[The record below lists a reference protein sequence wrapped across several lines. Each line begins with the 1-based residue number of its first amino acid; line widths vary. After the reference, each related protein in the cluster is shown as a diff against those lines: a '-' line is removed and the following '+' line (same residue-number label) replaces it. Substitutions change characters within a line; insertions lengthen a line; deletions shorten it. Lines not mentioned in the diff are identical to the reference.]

1 MDNQRLLLYMALGF
15 VSLILYQTWMQ
26 DYHMPAPVASQT
38 GTATSGSAD
47 GAVSNVPTGVDLPD
61 SVVPGTS
68 TVAAAP
74 AVVDATISA
83 PSVSVKTDVMDVEI
97 STNGATITSVLLTD
111 YSVSIEQPD
120 VPFTLMS
127 NKPGRFLVA
136 QSGLFNA
143 DNSTAPVPT
152 HETVMSVE
160 ATSYDIGDND
170 KLVVPFVWKS
180 DDGKTVTKTLTF
192 TAGSYE
198 VLVDYVIDNASESP
212 WTVSQYKQLK
222 RKPDTKDEKQQFVNT
237 YIGAVVS
244 NAEDRYNKVSFG
256 DMEDEKLNVP
266 VTNGWIAMIQHY
278 FATAWVPTPDE
289 VNTAY
294 TRYLPS
300 ENRYLIGMM
309 SEAKTIAPGTQGT
322 FSTKAF
328 FGPKIQDKLKE
339 VGPHLEL
346 TVDYGWLTIIA
357 QPLFWL
363 LKTIHGFVGNW
374 GWAIILS
381 TCVIK
386 AVFYKL
392 SEASYRSM
400 AKMKKL
406 QPKLAELKERYGDD
420 RAKMGQATME
430 LYKKEKAN
438 PLGGCLPMI
447 IQMPVFIA
455 LYWTLL
461 ESVELRQAPWMFHI
475 KDLAIRDPYFILP
488 VLMAASMYIQQ
499 KLNPAPVDPIQAKVF
514 QFLPLIFGVF
524 FAMFPA
530 GLVLYWVV
538 NNILTILQQ
547 YYITKKVL
555 GDDFKVMS

>member
-15 VSLILYQTWMQ
+15 VSLILYQNWIM
-26 DYHMPAPVASQT
+26 DYHTPVPVASET
-38 GTATSGSAD
+38 STVNPDGTTEVTSG
-47 GAVSNVPTGVDLPD
+47 GVDLP
-61 SVVPGTS
+61 SAVGGVTAAQP
-68 TVAAAP
+68 VA
-74 AVVDATISA
+74 VDATITA
-83 PSVSVKTDVMDVEI
+83 PSVSVVTDVFHVEI
-97 STNGATITSVLLTD
+97 STNGGTITSVLLDD
-111 YSVSIEQPD
+111 YPVSIEEPD
-120 VPFTLMS
+120 TPFILMS
-127 NKPGRFLVA
+127 NTPERFLVA

-143 DNSTAPVPT
+143 DGGTAPVPT
-152 HETVMSVE
+152 HETPMTVE
-160 ATSYDIGDND
+160 ATSYEMGD
-170 KLVVPFVWKS
+170 KEVLTVPFVWQS
-180 DDGKTVTKTLTF
+180 GDGKTVTKTLTF
-192 TAGSYE
+192 KRSSYE
-198 VLVDYVIDNASESP
+198 VVVDYVIDNASDTP
-212 WTVSQYKQLK
+212 WSVSQYKQLK
-222 RKPDTKDEKQQFVNT
+222 RKPDTKDEKQQFQNT

-244 NAEDRYNKVSFG
+244 TPEDRYNKVTFG
-256 DMEDEKLNVP
+256 DMEDERLSVD
-266 VTNGWIAMIQHY
+266 VTGGWIAMIQHY
-278 FATAWVPTPDE
+278 FATAWVPE
-289 VNTAY
+289 AEEKNTAY
-294 TRYLPS
+294 SRYLPS
-300 ENRYLIGMM
+300 ENRYLIGMI
-309 SEAKTIAPGTQGT
+309 SAAKTIAPGTQET
-322 FSTKAF
+322 FTTKAF
-328 FGPKIQDKLKE
+328 MGPKIQDKLKV
-339 VGPHLEL
+339 VGPNLEL
-346 TVDYGWLTIIA
+346 VVDYGWLTIIA

-386 AVFYKL
+386 AIFYKL

-406 QPKLAELKERYGDD
+406 QPKMAELKERYGDD

-475 KDLAIRDPYFILP
+475 HDLSIRDPYFILP

-524 FAMFPA
+524 FAFFPA

-538 NNILTILQQ
+538 NNVLTILQQ

-555 GDDFKVMS
+555 GDDFGKVLS

>member
-1 MDNQRLLLYMALGF
+1 
-15 VSLILYQTWMQ
+15 
-26 DYHMPAPVASQT
+26 MPAPVVSESGLPAPT
-38 GTATSGSAD
+38 GAAD
-47 GAVSNVPTGVDLPD
+47 IPTGVDLPD
-61 SVVPGTS
+61 AISAGTAV
-68 TVAAAP
+68 TAAQP
-74 AVVDATISA
+74 AKIDKTISA
-83 PSVSVKTDVMDVEI
+83 PSVSVVTDVMHVEI
-97 STNGATITSVLLTD
+97 STNGATITSVLLDD
-111 YSVSIEQPD
+111 YPVSIEQPD
-120 VPFTLMS
+120 VPFVLMS
-127 NKPGRFLVA
+127 NKPERFLVA

-143 DNSTAPVPT
+143 DGGDAPVPT

-160 ATSYDIGDND
+160 ATSYDLGDNASMAI
-170 KLVVPFVWKS
+170 PFVWTS

-192 TAGSYE
+192 FQGSYE
-198 VLVDYVIDNASESP
+198 VDVDYVIDNASDQP
-212 WTVSQYKQLK
+212 WAVSQYRQLK

-237 YIGAVVS
+237 YIGAVTS
-244 NAEDRYNKVSFG
+244 NPEDRYNKVSFG
-256 DMEDEKLNVP
+256 DMEDERLNQP

-294 TRYLPS
+294 TRHLPS
-300 ENRYLIGMM
+300 ENRYLIGMI

-328 FGPKIQDKLKE
+328 IGPKIQDKLKE

-386 AVFYKL
+386 AFFYKL

-475 KDLAIRDPYFILP
+475 QDLSLRDPYFILP
-488 VLMAASMYIQQ
+488 VLMAVSMYIQQ

-538 NNILTILQQ
+538 NNVLTILQQ

-555 GDDFKVMS
+555 GDDFGKIMS

>member
-1 MDNQRLLLYMALGF
+1 MDNQRLLLYMAFGF

-38 GTATSGSAD
+38 GTATPGAGAD
-47 GAVSNVPTGVDLPD
+47 APTGVDLPD
-61 SVVPGTS
+61 SVASGNTA
-68 TVAAAP
+68 TAAQP
-74 AVVDATISA
+74 VSVDKTISA

-97 STNGATITSVLLTD
+97 STNGATITSVLLNE
-111 YSVSIEQPD
+111 YPVSLDEPD
-120 VPFTLMS
+120 TPFVLMS

-143 DNSTAPVPT
+143 DGGTAPVPT
-152 HETVMSVE
+152 HETEMTVE
-160 ATSYDIGDND
+160 ATSYELGDND
-170 KLVVPFVWKS
+170 SISVPFIWQS
-180 DDGKTVTKTLTF
+180 DDGKSVTKTLTF

-198 VLVDYVIDNASESP
+198 VGVNYVIDNGSDSA
-212 WTVSQYKQLK
+212 WTISQYRQLK
-222 RKPDTKDEKQQFVNT
+222 RKPDTKDEKQQFQNT

-244 NAEDRYNKVSFG
+244 NPEDRYKKVTFG
-256 DMEDEKLNVP
+256 DIEDERLSQT

-278 FATAWVPTPDE
+278 FATAWVPPKDE

-294 TRYLPS
+294 TRYLSS
-300 ENRYLIGMM
+300 ENRYLVGMM
-309 SEAKTIAPGTQGT
+309 SEAKTIAPGTQDT
-322 FSTKAF
+322 FTTKAF

-386 AVFYKL
+386 AFFYKL

-475 KDLAIRDPYFILP
+475 KDLSLRDPYFILP
-488 VLMAASMYIQQ
+488 VLMAISMYIQQ

-555 GDDFKVMS
+555 GDDFGKVMS

>member
-15 VSLILYQTWMQ
+15 VSLLLYQAWVT
-26 DYHMPAPVASQT
+26 DYHMPPPTAQTTSTGESALVAP
-38 GTATSGSAD
+38 GGAD
-47 GAVSNVPTGVDLPD
+47 LPTGVPTADGTGIAA
-61 SVVPGTS
+61 VP
-68 TVAAAP
+68 AK
-74 AVVDATISA
+74 VDETISA
-83 PSVSVKTDVMDVEI
+83 PSVSVKTDVMDVVI
-97 STNGATITSVLLTD
+97 STSGATITSVLLTD
-111 YSVSIEQPD
+111 YPISINEPD
-120 VPFTLMS
+120 TAFTLMS
-127 NKPGRFLVA
+127 NTPGRFLVA

-143 DNSTAPVPT
+143 DGSDAPVPT
-152 HETVMSVE
+152 HEVEMSVE
-160 ATSYDIGDND
+160 AESYELGD
-170 KLVVPFVWKS
+170 KESVSVPFIWQS
-180 DDGKTVTKTLTF
+180 EDGKTVTKTLTF
-192 TAGSYE
+192 KKGSYE
-198 VLVDYVIDNASESP
+198 VDVEYLVNNPTDTP
-212 WTVSQYKQLK
+212 WTISQYRQLK
-222 RKPDTKDEKQQFVNT
+222 RKPDTKDEKQSFINT
-237 YIGAVVS
+237 YIGAVLS
-244 NAEDRYNKVSFG
+244 TPEDKYRKVTFG
-256 DMEDEKLNVP
+256 DMEDEAINES
-266 VTNGWIAMIQHY
+266 VTGGWIAMIQHY
-278 FATAWVPTPDE
+278 FATAWVPNKGE
-289 VNTAY
+289 ENTAY

-300 ENRYLIGMM
+300 ENRYLVGMI
-309 SEAKTIAPGTQGT
+309 SEPKTIAAGMQDSFT
-322 FSTKAF
+322 TKAF
-328 FGPKIQDKLKE
+328 IGPKIQDNLKE
-339 VGPHLEL
+339 AGENLEL
-346 TVDYGWLTIIA
+346 TVDYGMLTILA

-374 GWAIILS
+374 GWAIIFS

-386 AVFYKL
+386 AIFYKL
-392 SEASYRSM
+392 SESSYKSM

-406 QPKLAELKERYGDD
+406 QPKMLELKERYGDD

-475 KDLAIRDPYFILP
+475 KDLSIRDPYFILP
-488 VLMAASMYIQQ
+488 VLMAVSMFIQQ

-538 NNILTILQQ
+538 NNILTIAQQ

-555 GDDFKVMS
+555 GDDFGKVLS

>member
-1 MDNQRLLLYMALGF
+1 MALGF

-26 DYHMPAPVASQT
+26 DYHMPAPVASQDGTTTTQAGAAEAST
-38 GTATSGSAD
+38 GI
-47 GAVSNVPTGVDLPD
+47 DLPD
-61 SVVPGTS
+61 AVSAGATTTP
-68 TVAAAP
+68 AAQP
-74 AVVDATISA
+74 AKVDKTITA
-83 PSVSVKTDVMDVEI
+83 PSVSVKTDVMDIEI
-97 STNGATITSVLLTD
+97 STNGATITSVLLND
-111 YSVSIEQPD
+111 YPVSVEQPD
-120 VPFTLMS
+120 VPFVLMS
-127 NKPGRFLVA
+127 NKPERFLVA

-143 DNSTAPVPT
+143 DGSDAPVPT
-152 HETVMSVE
+152 HEAEMSVE
-160 ATSYDIGDND
+160 ATSYEMGD
-170 KLVVPFVWKS
+170 KESMTIPFVWKS
-180 DDGKTVTKTLTF
+180 EDGKSVTKTLTF
-192 TAGSYE
+192 KKGSYE
-198 VLVDYVIDNASESP
+198 VDVEYVIDNGSDTP
-212 WTVSQYKQLK
+212 WSVSQYRQLK

-237 YIGAVVS
+237 YIGAVTS
-244 NAEDRYNKVSFG
+244 NPEDRYNKVSFG
-256 DMEDEKLNVP
+256 DMEDERLSQS

-278 FATAWVPTPDE
+278 FATAWVPTKDE

-300 ENRYLIGMM
+300 ENRYLIGMI

-328 FGPKIQDKLKE
+328 IGPKIQDKLKE

-386 AVFYKL
+386 AFFYKL

-475 KDLAIRDPYFILP
+475 KDLSLRDPYFILP
-488 VLMAASMYIQQ
+488 VLMAVSMYIQQ

-555 GDDFKVMS
+555 GDDFGKVMS

>member
-1 MDNQRLLLYMALGF
+1 METQRLLLYMAFGF
-15 VSLILYQTWMQ
+15 ISLILYQTWMQ
-26 DYHMPAPVASQT
+26 DYHAPVPVQSSAPAST
-38 GTATSGSAD
+38 AGT
-47 GAVSNVPTGVDLPD
+47 
-61 SVVPGTS
+61 
-68 TVAAAP
+68 AAAP
-74 AVVDATISA
+74 GVSNSADIPDASNISA
-83 PSVSVKTDVMDVEI
+83 APAANTPVLDKTVSTPIVSVKTDVMDIEI
-97 STNGATITSVLLTD
+97 STLGATITKVLLND
-111 YSVSIEQPD
+111 YPVSVEEPD
-120 VPFTLMS
+120 TPFMLMS
-127 NKPGRFLVA
+127 NTPARFLVG
-136 QSGLFNA
+136 QSGLLSN
-143 DNSTAPVPT
+143 DPNSPVPNHDT
-152 HETVMSVE
+152 EMSVE
-160 ATSYDIGDND
+160 AEAYVMGDNNT
-170 KLVVPFVWKS
+170 LAVPFVWQS

-192 TAGSYE
+192 TKGSYE
-198 VLVDYVIDNASESP
+198 VLVDYVIDNASSEP
-212 WTVSQYKQLK
+212 WAVSQYRQLK
-222 RKPDTKDEKQQFVNT
+222 RKPGTSDEKQQFLNT
-237 YIGAVVS
+237 YIGGVTS
-244 NAEDRYNKVSFG
+244 NPEDRYNKVSFG
-256 DMEDEKLNVP
+256 DMEDERLDMN
-266 VTNGWIAMIQHY
+266 VTNGWVAMIQHY
-278 FATAWVPTPDE
+278 FAAAWVPTPDE

-300 ENRYLIGMM
+300 ENRYIIGMI
-309 SEAKTIAPGTQGT
+309 SAAQTVPAGTQAT
-322 FSTKAF
+322 FSTKAYI
-328 FGPKIQDKLKE
+328 GPKIQENLKATA
-339 VGPHLEL
+339 PHLEL

-363 LKTIHGFVGNW
+363 LKFIHGYVGNW

-386 AVFYKL
+386 AIFYKL
-392 SEASYRSM
+392 SESSYRSM

-406 QPKLAELKERYGDD
+406 QPKLLELKERYGDD

-430 LYKKEKAN
+430 LYKKEKTN

-475 KDLAIRDPYFILP
+475 HDLSLKDPYFILP
-488 VLMAASMYIQQ
+488 VLMAVSMYIQQ

-538 NNILTILQQ
+538 NNTLTILQQ

-555 GDDFKVMS
+555 GDDFGKSMA

>member
-1 MDNQRLLLYMALGF
+1 MDNQRLLLYMAFGF

-38 GTATSGSAD
+38 GTATPGAGAD
-47 GAVSNVPTGVDLPD
+47 APTGVDLPD
-61 SVVPGTS
+61 SVASGNTA
-68 TVAAAP
+68 TAAQP
-74 AVVDATISA
+74 VSVDKTISA

-97 STNGATITSVLLTD
+97 STNGATITSVLLNE
-111 YSVSIEQPD
+111 YPVSLDEPD
-120 VPFTLMS
+120 TPFVLMS

-143 DNSTAPVPT
+143 DGGTAPVPT
-152 HETVMSVE
+152 HETEMTVE
-160 ATSYDIGDND
+160 ATSYELGDND
-170 KLVVPFVWKS
+170 SISVPFIWQS
-180 DDGKTVTKTLTF
+180 DDGKSVTKTLTF

-198 VLVDYVIDNASESP
+198 VGVNYVIDNGSDSA
-212 WTVSQYKQLK
+212 WTISQYRQLK
-222 RKPDTKDEKQQFVNT
+222 RKPDTKDEKQQFQNT

-244 NAEDRYNKVSFG
+244 NPEDRYKKVTFG
-256 DMEDEKLNVP
+256 DMEDERLSQT

-278 FATAWVPTPDE
+278 FATAWVPPKDE

-294 TRYLPS
+294 TRYLSS
-300 ENRYLIGMM
+300 ENRYLVGMM
-309 SEAKTIAPGTQGT
+309 SEAKTIAPGTQDT
-322 FSTKAF
+322 FTTKAF

-386 AVFYKL
+386 AFFYKL

-475 KDLAIRDPYFILP
+475 KDLSLRDPYFILP
-488 VLMAASMYIQQ
+488 VLMAISMYIQQ

-555 GDDFKVMS
+555 GDDFGKVMS